1 MPIFRARDKPEVER
15 QGERARPAL
24 VGPGALGNRAALAAY
39 FFFTYSL
46 VKMPS

>member
-15 QGERARPAL
+15 QGEWARPAPE
-24 VGPGALGNRAALAAY
+24 GQARWENRAALAAY